1 MKDENMGSK
10 LKMGQTGPP
19 PMKSDRIYI
28 NPGEEDQMEIS
39 GFRPHTLKTAVVWFF
54 IIITVGLLRL
64 FFYWLPHLFI
74 KATHSRCS
82 LAEATTVLLKDQW
95 REWFKSNICIMI
107 TRDGAQPDPKAPDK
121 AISYNTSHQE
131 SNLQATRDEN
141 KIRYF
146 ISKKVKYIW
155 DPERDE
161 FIRLKGL
168 EKDNPCSYFYQL
180 KGLSY
185 EDQQRRHGL
194 YGLNSIRVHVTPIIQ
209 IFFREV
215 LSPFYVFQVF
225 SMCVWYADAYEL
237 YASCIVFIS
246 AVSIIVTIYQ
256 TRKMQRALRNTIS
269 GSTIVTVCRGNEEYD
284 DISSEDLVPGDVIEV
299 PRRGCFM
306 QCDAVLIS
314 GNCIVNE
321 SMLTGESVPITKT
334 PLPNPQ
340 LAKDQ
345 KENMFDIKQHSR
357 HVLFCGTHVIQTR
370 FYGNQKVKA
379 VVVRTGFMTAKGELV
394 RAILYPKP
402 VDFKFNRDTYYFV
415 GVLAFIASLGFIY
428 TVILMVQDGEK
439 AGDIVLR
446 ALDLIT
452 ITVPPAL
459 PAALTVGIVFAQHR
473 LKKGDIFC
481 ISPRGINICGTL
493 NVVCF
498 DKTGTLTEDGM
509 KMQSVVPSPN
519 NRFEEEVSDMTKL
532 KHNLLIY
539 GMATCHSLTIIDGIV
554 TGDPLDLIMFE
565 AVDWVLEEP
574 GEEETRFDMMVPTI
588 VHPRTRNNL
597 NSILGDDSQ
606 PMGED
611 IGVVRQFTFSSSLQ
625 RMSVITRNL
634 GANNF
639 DLFVKGAP
647 EMITSLSKAETVPAD
662 FQEVLMAY
670 TQHGYRVIAL
680 AWKPLPQKLNYVKVQ
695 RISREQVEKDLNFL
709 GLLVM
714 ENCLKPES
722 TPVIQTLREA
732 AIRNIMVTGR
742 CSQTTPVIQT
752 LREAAIRNIMVTG
765 DNMLTALS
773 VARECCMVDRT
784 DRIILVQAYPPQD
797 GKAGPQV
804 EFVYADEREKK
815 VEEVMSVDG
824 QYNIQID
831 MDNQRFHFAVTG
843 RSWSVIRQFFPDML
857 AKIVVRG
864 TIFARMGPDQKAQL
878 VECLQTLGYYVGMC
892 GDGANDCGALKT
904 AHTGISLSEAEAS
917 VASPFTSKKPT
928 IECVPTVIREG
939 RAALV
944 TSFGIFKYMACYS
957 LTQFVTVLLL
967 YWIGANMTDP
977 EFLFI
982 DLFTLTTLS
991 VTFGR
996 TEAYA
1001 ELVKEPPPITLLA
1014 PGPILSII
1022 LQTAIQTAA
1031 QVYCFL
1037 DVQRQPWFHKF
1048 IDHDDEDYMSYENSA
1063 VFYISSFQ
1071 YITLAVAFSKGAPF
1085 RKTIFS
1091 NYLFL
1096 INLVVCTAGAV
1107 WITVY
1112 PPQGLADLMEVMTF
1126 PSVPYSL
1133 VYLGIAII
1141 NFLLSVMLEMF
1152 LIDNTSVREKCREKV
1167 KHCLPS
1173 SQFKYAAIEQE
1184 IAENPSW
1191 PPVSPST
1198 VNLALAF
1205 QRLDSAHHVPKDL
1218 NTGTGKDVLDELIE
1232 DSDMEAKS
1240 IQSLS
1245 GGTLAGLG
1253 RTQNATAEGGGYYTE
1268 QFETPLLKSDSDVRF
1283 RKGETSLDDNGK
1295 FITAL

>member
-1 MKDENMGSK
+1 MGSK

-39 GFRPHTLKTAVVWFF
+39 GFRPHKLKTAVVWFF

-82 LAEATTVLLKDQW
+82 LAAATTVLLKDQYKQ
-95 REWFKSNICIMI
+95 WFKSKICTMI
-107 TRDGAQPDPKAPDK
+107 TRDGGASIDPLNPNK
-121 AISYNTSHQE
+121 AISYNSSNQK
-131 SNLQATRDEN
+131 SNLQAAHGEN
-141 KIRYF
+141 KINYF
-146 ISKKVKYIW
+146 ITKKVKYIW

-185 EDQQRRHGL
+185 EDQQRRHVL
-194 YGLNSIRVHVTPIIQ
+194 YGLNSIRVHVTPIIK
-209 IFFREV
+209 IFFKEV
-215 LSPFYVFQVF
+215 ISPFYVFQLF
-225 SMCVWYADAYEL
+225 SMCVWYADDYEL

-246 AVSIIVTIYQ
+246 TVSIIITIYQ

-269 GSTIVTVCRGNEEYD
+269 GSTIVSVCRGNEEYE
-284 DISSEDLVPGDVIEV
+284 DISSEDLVPGDIIEV

-340 LAKDQ
+340 LARDQ
-345 KENMFDIKQHSR
+345 KENMFDIKQHTR
-357 HVLFCGTHVIQTR
+357 HMLFCGTNVIQTR
-370 FYGNQKVKA
+370 YYGNQKVKA
-379 VVVRTGFMTAKGELV
+379 VVVRTGFLTAKGELV

-402 VDFKFNRDTYYFV
+402 VDFKFNRDSYWFV

-428 TVILMVQDGEK
+428 TIVLMVQDGEQ

-446 ALDLIT
+446 SLDLIT

-473 LKKGDIFC
+473 LKKGQIFC

-519 NRFEEEVSDMTKL
+519 GRFEEEVKDMSRL
-532 KHNLLIY
+532 KHNLLISA
-539 GMATCHSLTIIDGIV
+539 MATCHSLTIIDGSIM
-554 TGDPLDLIMFE
+554 GDPLDLIMFE
-565 AVDWVLEEP
+565 AIDWVLEEP

-588 VHPRTRNNL
+588 VHPRIRNNL
-597 NSILGDDSQ
+597 NSTKGDNRQ

-625 RMSVITRNL
+625 RMSVITRTL
-634 GANNF
+634 SANNF
-639 DLFVKGAP
+639 DLFVKGSP
-647 EMITSLSKAETVPAD
+647 EMITSLSKPETVPAD
-662 FQEVLMAY
+662 FQEMLMTY

-695 RISREQVEKDLNFL
+695 RITREQVEKDLNFL

-714 ENCLKPES
+714 ENCLKPE
-722 TPVIQTLREA
+722 
-732 AIRNIMVTGR
+732 
-742 CSQTTPVIQT
+742 TTPVIQM

-765 DNMLTALS
+765 DNMLTAMS

-784 DRIILVQAYPPQD
+784 DRIIVVQAYPPQD

-804 EFVYADEREKK
+804 EFMYADEREKK

-831 MDNQRFHFAVTG
+831 MENQRFHFAVTG
-843 RSWSVIRQFFPDML
+843 KSWAVIRQFFPDML

-878 VECLQTLGYYVGMC
+878 VECLQALGYYVGMC

-917 VASPFTSKKPT
+917 VASPFTSKNPT
-928 IECVPTVIREG
+928 IECVPNVIREG

-957 LTQFVTVLLL
+957 LTQFVSVLLL
-967 YWIGANMTDP
+967 YWIGANLTDP

-996 TEAYA
+996 TEPFA
-1001 ELVKEPPPITLLA
+1001 ELVKEPPPISLLA

-1037 DVQRQPWFHKF
+1037 DVQRQPWFEKF
-1048 IDHDDEDYMSYENSA
+1048 IDHDDYDYTSYENSA
-1063 VFYISSFQ
+1063 VFFISSFQ
-1071 YITLAVAFSKGAPF
+1071 YIILAVAFSKGAPF

-1091 NYLFL
+1091 NYFFL
-1096 INLVVCTAGAV
+1096 INLIVCTAGAV

-1112 PPQGLADLMEVMTF
+1112 PPTGLADLMEVKTF

-1133 VYLGIAII
+1133 VYIGIAVV

-1152 LIDNTSVREKCREKV
+1152 LMDNTSVREKCREKV

-1184 IAENPSW
+1184 IAGNPSW
-1191 PPVSPST
+1191 PPVSPSA

-1218 NTGTGKDVLDELIE
+1218 NPATKKEILDELIE
-1232 DSDMEAKS
+1232 ETDMEAQSVK
-1240 IQSLS
+1240 SLS
-1245 GGTLAGLG
+1245 QATTDTRSIKSLNGVTLANTGH
-1253 RTQNATAEGGGYYTE
+1253 TENATASYPQRQLSAESGDYYA
-1268 QFETPLLKSDSDVRF
+1268 QPLLKSDSEIRF
-1283 RKGETSLDDNGK
+1283 QKGETSVDDNGK
-1295 FITAL
+1295 FMTTL